1 MLRRETLIMRASI
14 WPNWT
19 NESRF
24 IRTVLCGALLVA
36 VVSLPAAAITHTR
49 GHKARRSSV
58 RASHRFALH
67 FNPVFPGS
75 HELLV
80 QQNVELDKLQLPRIA
95 DDYELMRYELSQD
108 LVPVS
113 ESDALKIAAD
123 LPDNRRYCRSWTRD
137 FLEDFSQAFYNEFH
151 QPIQVNSLVRTVQQ
165 QHSLRRHNRF
175 AAPEIG
181 DTASTH
187 LTGVTA
193 DLSRRGLNKAQY
205 AWIRAYLTPLHEAG
219 LVDPIEES
227 QPVLH
232 VVVYDK
238 YSAHNTSNEVSMSEA
253 SEPGE
258 FPLSP
263 STAKASNSRPVV
275 RP

>member
-1 MLRRETLIMRASI
+1 M
-14 WPNWT
+14 
-19 NESRF
+19 
-24 IRTVLCGALLVA
+24 RTVLSATVVLLIA
-36 VVSLPAAAITHTR
+36 GISLPAAAITHTR
-49 GHKARRSSV
+49 VHKVHHTV
-58 RASHRFALH
+58 RATHRFALH

-80 QQNVELDKLQLPRIA
+80 QQNVELDKLQLPRIY
-95 DDYELMRYELSQD
+95 DDNELLSYELSQD

-113 ESDALKIAAD
+113 ESDALKIAAN
-123 LPDNRRYCRSWTRD
+123 LPDNRRYCRPWTRD

-151 QPIQVNSLVRTVQQ
+151 QPIQVNSLVRTVEQ

-175 AAPEIG
+175 AAPEFG

-193 DLSRRGLNKAQY
+193 DLSRRGFTKAQY
-205 AWIRAYLTPLHEAG
+205 AWVRAYLMPLHEAG

-232 VVVYDK
+232 IVVYDK
-238 YSAHNTSNEVSMSEA
+238 YSVHNDSNEASLSEA

-258 FPLSP
+258 FPLSSP
-263 STAKASNSRPVV
+263 TPKTPDSHPQNRP
-275 RP
+275 

>member
-1 MLRRETLIMRASI
+1 MLLLLIAG
-14 WPNWT
+14 
-19 NESRF
+19 
-24 IRTVLCGALLVA
+24 VG
-36 VVSLPAAAITHTR
+36 LPASAITHTR
-49 GHKARRSSV
+49 VHKVHRSSI
-58 RASHRFALH
+58 RPTHRFALH

-75 HELLV
+75 HEMLV
-80 QQNVELDKLQLPRIA
+80 QQNVELDKLQLPRIN

-113 ESDALKIAAD
+113 ESDALKIAAN
-123 LPDNRRYCRSWTRD
+123 LPDNRRYCRPWTRD

-151 QPIQVNSLVRTVQQ
+151 QPIQVNSLVRTVEQ

-175 AAPEIG
+175 AAPEFG

-193 DLSRRGLNKAQY
+193 DLSRRGFTTAQY
-205 AWIRAYLTPLHEAG
+205 AWVRAYLMPLHEAG
-219 LVDPIEES
+219 LIDPIEES

-238 YSAHNTSNEVSMSEA
+238 YSAHNTTSDASLSEA

-258 FPLSP
+258 FPLSTP
-263 STAKASNSRPVV
+263 AAKPAAPIR
-275 RP
+275 

>member
-1 MLRRETLIMRASI
+1 MRA
-14 WPNWT
+14 
-19 NESRF
+19 
-24 IRTVLCGALLVA
+24 VLCGLVVLLLA
-36 VVSLPAAAITHTR
+36 AFSSPAAAVTHTR
-49 GHKARRSSV
+49 VHHGRHNV
-58 RASHRFALH
+58 RATHRFALH

-95 DDYELMRYELSQD
+95 DDYELMKYELSQD

-113 ESDALKIAAD
+113 ESDALKIAAN
-123 LPDNRRYCRSWTRD
+123 LPENRRYCRPWTRD
-137 FLEDFSQAFYNEFH
+137 FLQDFSQAFYNEFH
-151 QPIQVNSLVRTVQQ
+151 IPIQVNSLVRTAEQQ
-165 QHSLRRHNRF
+165 RNLRRHNRF

-193 DLSRRGLNKAQY
+193 DLSRRGLTKAEY
-205 AWIRAYLTPLHEAG
+205 AWMRAYLIPLHEAG

-232 VVVYDK
+232 IVVYDK
-238 YSAHNTSNEVSMSEA
+238 YSAQNSSNELNLSEA

-258 FPLSP
+258 FPLSTP
-263 STAKASNSRPVV
+263 TPKDSESRTG